1 MILGEGMGSR
11 SGFALVACIVFAVA
25 GPQKQRSVYETE
37 ILSSR
42 TTLDQERVVRKA
54 VASERLGEYA
64 AAFKKLSQE
73 KSGERFLYGLMRS
86 YYWEMLL
93 REHVGYGIS
102 SPKGMSDFTGV
113 SESSQQVPKVL
124 GGDATA
130 LAGYYWWLHMR
141 PNREIGMAPPKME
154 YSYETIIDGG
164 KPVKVKFARVVADPA
179 KDRRLAE
186 LFGMMK
192 KLNPNDPMVLEIA
205 AIRESDASKS
215 YDFMKKAYDAGGKD
229 LFPERAL
236 LHLYE
241 KAKKLGRNDKATL
254 HKKELQSWLEANKRS
269 AWAIAFSRE
278 HPEFK
283 G

>member
-25 GPQKQRSVYETE
+25 GQQKQRSVYETE

-42 TTLDQERVVRKA
+42 TTLDQERIVRKA
-54 VASERLGEYA
+54 VSVGRLGEYA
-64 AAFKKLSQE
+64 AAFKKLSGE
-73 KSGERFLYGLMRS
+73 KSGERFLYGFMRS

-93 REHVGYGIS
+93 RAHVGYGI
-102 SPKGMSDFTGV
+102 PIAKGMSDFTGV
-113 SESSQQVPKVL
+113 PESCQQVPKAL
-124 GGDATA
+124 GSDATA

-141 PNREIGMAPPKME
+141 HIREPGMAPPDLE
-154 YSYETIIDGG
+154 YSYETIKVNG
-164 KPVKVKFARVVADPA
+164 KPTKVKFVRVIAHPA

-215 YDFMKKAYDAGGKD
+215 YDLMKKAYDAGGKD

>member
-42 TTLDQERVVRKA
+42 TTLDQEGIVRKA
-54 VASERLGEYA
+54 VSVGKLGEYA

-93 REHVGYGIS
+93 RAHVGHGI
-102 SPKGMSDFTGV
+102 PAPRGMSDFTGV
-113 SESSQQVPKVL
+113 FESSRKVPHVL
-124 GGDATA
+124 EGDAAA
-130 LAGYYWWLHMR
+130 LAGYYWWLR
-141 PNREIGMAPPKME
+141 LYSSYEPGLAPPKEE
-154 YSYETIIDGG
+154 YSYETIKVNG
-164 KPVKVKFARVVADPA
+164 KPTKVKFVRVVADPA

-215 YDFMKKAYDAGGKD
+215 YDLMKKAYDAGGKD